1 MIAHISP
8 LYIVA
13 QVCAVACIIT
23 LLAGLVITDWEMVLL
38 RWKSKQSAR
47 RREERPEWADE
58 ERWEQSKRANE
69 MKRFVRA

>member
-13 QVCAVACIIT
+13 QICAVACIIT

-38 RWKSKQSAR
+38 RWKSKQIAR
-47 RREERPEWADE
+47 KREERPEWADE
-58 ERWEQSKRANE
+58 ERWKRSK
-69 MKRFVRA
+69 